1 MPADTTEPA
10 QPARQLEAVL
20 FDLDG
25 TLADTLP
32 DLAGA
37 LDSVARETGAGTVD
51 EARLRPLVSRG
62 TRE

>member
-62 TRE
+62 TRK